1 MLYAVLKSIHLLAL
15 IVWLGGM
22 FFAHVCLR
30 PALAVIDPPLRLRLM
45 HEVLRRFF
53 GVVTVVVAL
62 VFLSGLWMLMSAAS
76 SGAASGVG
84 FNMPLDW
91 YAMGIG
97 GVVMM
102 AIFGHIRFVLFTR
115 LQRAVRAQD
124 GAAGAASLGEI
135 RKWVLVNLVLG
146 VLIVVVMRLG
156 TAM

>member
-15 IVWLGGM
+15 IVWIGGM
-22 FFAHVCLR
+22 FFAHFCLR
-30 PALAVIDPPLRLRLM
+30 PALGVIDPPLRLRLM
-45 HEVLRRFF
+45 NEVLRRFF

-76 SGAASGVG
+76 SGAAAGVG

-91 YAMGIG
+91 YVMGVG

-124 GAAGAASLGEI
+124 GPAGAAALGHI
-135 RKWVLVNLVLG
+135 RSWVRVNLVLG
-146 VLIVVVMRLG
+146 VAIVVVMRLG
-156 TAM
+156 AAM